1 MGIAIFNCVHA
12 PDEEPWCGIRQIVDE
27 TWYIDSDTEAAMERV
42 FARQTGNGAT
52 PEVARRR
59 VETNDRLNAM
69 QISATKD
76 RAHLVIPALP
86 LRNAS

>member
-1 MGIAIFNCVHA
+1 MGMAFIDCVNV
-12 PDEEPWCGIRQIVDE
+12 PDEEPWCGIRQIVNE
-27 TWYIDSDTEAAMERV
+27 TWYIDSDTEEAMERV
-42 FARQTGNGAT
+42 FARQTGNGA
-52 PEVARRR
+52 PPDVARRR

-69 QISATKD
+69 QISASKG